1 MSRSRLARI
10 SSNFAARRD
19 GFDDVAFATAAIGF
33 LARSYGIDTSRV
45 YAVGFSAGGA
55 MVIRLAHEI
64 PTRLAG
70 AAIISETQPVPENFM
85 LTEAPPSALPVV
97 LIHGT
102 GDPLVPYEGGMA
114 SLWGFQPRGLGLSAR
129 QTAAY
134 YAERNG
140 ITQGPKSRQFAGAA
154 ESGKTWVERTDY
166 RQDGHEPV
174 TLYTRPP
181 RFDPLTAKVAYKRG
195 SPLTV
200 ELTVHP
206 WVPAETVL
214 ENYRKIQRQLLGKEN
229 HRLKSR
235 SLEVVRFVE
244 NRIRQ
249 KEGVRPPWRKL
260 MERWNEGHSA
270 EERFLDLRNFV
281 RVYKDTLER
290 VAHYSFYLPR
300 RKPLSPAAKR
310 KRDKKVAEAEAF
322 KHRFSIALEAH
333 KEKHG
338 NRWSEE
344 R

>member
-1 MSRSRLARI
+1 MTVVGQGRPADGSPAILFFHGSNQTAKSARLFTGNTFDDLARRGAVVAYLDGHKRNWNDARI

-140 ITQGPKSRQFAGAA
+140 ITQGPESRQFAGAA

-174 TLYTRPP
+174 TLYTVHGGGHVIPGPKRAPGFLAGPPHTWSPRRSSPTSLTFRPEVH
-181 RFDPLTAKVAYKRG
+181 RFATP
-195 SPLTV
+195 
-200 ELTVHP
+200 
-206 WVPAETVL
+206 
-214 ENYRKIQRQLLGKEN
+214 
-229 HRLKSR
+229 R
-235 SLEVVRFVE
+235 SLSR
-244 NRIRQ
+244 RTGKHILPIR
-249 KEGVRPPWRKL
+249 GPVW
-260 MERWNEGHSA
+260 
-270 EERFLDLRNFV
+270 
-281 RVYKDTLER
+281 
-290 VAHYSFYLPR
+290 
-300 RKPLSPAAKR
+300 
-310 KRDKKVAEAEAF
+310 
-322 KHRFSIALEAH
+322 
-333 KEKHG
+333 
-338 NRWSEE
+338 
-344 R
+344 